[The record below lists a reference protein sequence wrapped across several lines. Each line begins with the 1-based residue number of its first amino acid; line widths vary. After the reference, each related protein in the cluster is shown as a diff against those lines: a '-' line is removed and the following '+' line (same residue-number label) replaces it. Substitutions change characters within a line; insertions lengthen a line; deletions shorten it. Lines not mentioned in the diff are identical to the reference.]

1 MIQSIITELS
11 EVWTWVIGVV
21 AGLGVVGLIGVA
33 GFVILYLKLNKLQRT
48 IDHVN
53 NNAVTSDRDLS
64 IRLRKLEK

>member
-1 MIQSIITELS
+1 MIQNIITELS
-11 EVWTWVIGVV
+11 EVWAWVIGVV

-33 GFVILYLKLNKLQRT
+33 GFVVLYLKLNKLQRT

-53 NNAVTSDRDLS
+53 NNAVSNDRDLS

>member
-1 MIQSIITELS
+1 MIQNIITELS
-11 EVWTWVIGVV
+11 EVWTWMIGVV

>member
-1 MIQSIITELS
+1 MIQNIITELS

-53 NNAVTSDRDLS
+53 NNAVSNDRDLS
-64 IRLRKLEK
+64 IRLRKLEQ